1 MDVYEKS
8 LKLHR
13 ELKGKLRISSKKSIK
28 TKKDLS
34 LLYTPG
40 VAEPSKEIAKRP
52 SSIYAY
58 TGKGNSVAVVSD
70 GSSVLGLGNI
80 GGAASL
86 PVMEGKC
93 AIFSEF
99 AGIDAF
105 PIVLATK
112 DVGEI
117 VATVKNIA
125 PGFGGINL
133 EDISAPR
140 CFEIE
145 EKLQDLKI
153 PVFHDDQHGTAIVV
167 LAALINALKVVEK
180 NMSDIKVVIF
190 GAGAAGIATAKLI
203 KPKKLIMVD
212 SKGTINSKRKDLN
225 KYKMQVLKS
234 KKYLEVGSLE
244 KAFEKADVFVGV
256 SGKGKIDP
264 KLIKLMNSKPII
276 FALSNPNPEIMP
288 DKAKKAGAVVVAT
301 GRSDFENQVNNALAF
316 PGIFKG
322 ALEGRVKRIDD
333 NMKITA
339 ALAIADL
346 VPNPTANNIIPSI
359 FNKNLVNSVA
369 NAVKKANN

>member
-1 MDVYEKS
+1 
-8 LKLHR
+8 
-13 ELKGKLRISSKKSIK
+13 
-28 TKKDLS
+28 
-34 LLYTPG
+34 
-40 VAEPSKEIAKRP
+40 
-52 SSIYAY
+52 
-58 TGKGNSVAVVSD
+58 
-70 GSSVLGLGNI
+70 
-80 GGAASL
+80 
-86 PVMEGKC
+86 
-93 AIFSEF
+93 
-99 AGIDAF
+99 
-105 PIVLATK
+105 
-112 DVGEI
+112 
-117 VATVKNIA
+117 
-125 PGFGGINL
+125 
-133 EDISAPR
+133 
-140 CFEIE
+140 
-145 EKLQDLKI
+145 
-153 PVFHDDQHGTAIVV
+153 
-167 LAALINALKVVEK
+167 
-180 NMSDIKVVIF
+180 MSDIKVVIF

-203 KPKKLIMVD
+203 NPKKLIMVD